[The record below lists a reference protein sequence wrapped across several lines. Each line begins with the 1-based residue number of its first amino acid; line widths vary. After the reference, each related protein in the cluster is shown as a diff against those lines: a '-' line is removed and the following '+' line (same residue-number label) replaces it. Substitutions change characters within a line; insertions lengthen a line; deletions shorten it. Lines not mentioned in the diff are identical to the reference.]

1 LEIADDGRSTPA
13 QTTKKDNAWLL
24 PFKLL
29 ISFIEAI
36 GRSSED
42 FYVYL
47 PLADQIK
54 DQEASGL

>member
-1 LEIADDGRSTPA
+1 MEIAEDGPNTPA
-13 QTTKKDNAWLL
+13 QTTKKNNPWHL

-29 ISFIEAI
+29 ISFIEAM

-47 PLADQIK
+47 PLADEIK
-54 DQEASGL
+54 EQEASGL